1 MFNTVKDFFWGGWGG
16 GLSPRY
22 LMFFETGLYDDIYV
36 FKTIKNINL
45 FFFFQ
50 MPQWLIE
57 NSHDVLPD

>member
-1 MFNTVKDFFWGGWGG
+1 MFNTVKDFFLGGGG

-45 FFFFQ
+45 FFFLSNAAMVDREQ
-50 MPQWLIE
+50 P
-57 NSHDVLPD
+57 